1 MIKDDPMKTGNLAD
15 RQAPPHHIECYI
27 LYMDQHLLRSTVRFD
42 NFWQSQYNICRL
54 SIMYICCMHVQLIF
68 LHVIAS
74 TNIVNKSYHSFCLWD
89 MERRVFRLYLFIIF
103 HQRVLSH
110 RPHKLPRDKIQL
122 HTFMVFWSKAGWL
135 NCTPRPKRHVA
146 RSAVIEG
153 DRRHSIYPMFF
164 FPAIFPWVFE
174 GFFDGLFLKSLS
186 PTVPM
191 RSHHSANRNKVG
203 SAWTGSSF
211 SHLFPLE
218 IIQYFHTFLTF
229 PEASATLVLGGTY
242 NEPETYIWAN
252 PHPGSSSLPPKGLQF

>member
-1 MIKDDPMKTGNLAD
+1 
-15 RQAPPHHIECYI
+15 
-27 LYMDQHLLRSTVRFD
+27 
-42 NFWQSQYNICRL
+42 
-54 SIMYICCMHVQLIF
+54 MHVQLIF

-74 TNIVNKSYHSFCLWD
+74 TNIINKSYHSFCLWD
-89 MERRVFRLYLFIIF
+89 MEGRVFRLHLFIIF
-103 HQRVLSH
+103 HQRVFSATKIAK
-110 RPHKLPRDKIQL
+110 RGKIQL
-122 HTFMVFWSKAGWL
+122 DTFMVFWSKAGWL
-135 NCTPRPKRHVA
+135 NCTPRPFKGTVA
-146 RSAVIEG
+146 RIEG
-153 DRRHSIYPMFF
+153 DRRHGIYPMFF
-164 FPAIFPWVFE
+164 CSLVFFWWVFE
-174 GFFDGLFLKSLS
+174 GIFHGLFLKSLS

-191 RSHHSANRNKVG
+191 SQHHSANRNKVG